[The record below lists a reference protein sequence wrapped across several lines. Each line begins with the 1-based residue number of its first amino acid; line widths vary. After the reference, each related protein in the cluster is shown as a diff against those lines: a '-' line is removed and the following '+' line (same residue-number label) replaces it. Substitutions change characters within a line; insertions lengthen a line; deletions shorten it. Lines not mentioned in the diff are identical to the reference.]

1 MFSIKTMKYSTN
13 DAARGAEAATTINI
27 YAKRVIIATG
37 AYANVKPN
45 LQV

>member
-1 MFSIKTMKYSTN
+1 MFSINTMKYSTN
-13 DAARGAEAATTINI
+13 NTDRGTEPAKTINI

>member
-1 MFSIKTMKYSTN
+1 MKYSTN
-13 DAARGAEAATTINI
+13 DTARGAEAAQMIDI

-37 AYANVKPN
+37 SYANVKPN

>member
-13 DAARGAEAATTINI
+13 DTDRGVDAATRIDI
-27 YAKRVIIATG
+27 DAKRVIIATG